1 MIGIFAS
8 GTTASWV
15 AKIGTK
21 KKTSQTL
28 QFSIT
33 ILHYLVAEI
42 DYKLF
47 MLFYRVISQD
57 YAQKFSSQSD
67 KN

>member
-1 MIGIFAS
+1 MALLLLG
-8 GTTASWV
+8 WP
-15 AKIGTK
+15 KLEL

-47 MLFYRVISQD
+47 MLFYRVMSQD
-57 YAQKFSSQSD
+57 YAQKNSSQSD
-67 KN
+67 EN